1 MGRKSKPCGSFMK
14 FVWHRNWPSRVSW
27 LQGSALWKC
36 NSCPASFLFLF
47 CIGFIT
53 HQPIIYSIYYI
64 QLFFWLQKPLCGI
77 SLSAKWAIKL
87 CCSKNLPLRQGS
99 LAGAPWHFGMLQT
112 CKLQRVA
119 EAMTGQMEMA
129 GVRSHSSSRHLVRTR
144 DFAWKPMKTLHLVMS
159 VATTPVVRFG
169 DRSPPRTW
177 CDAPKWCSFFFPRS
191 RENNLF
197 LISFDQ
203 RCPVFSVPEA

>member
-1 MGRKSKPCGSFMK
+1 
-14 FVWHRNWPSRVSW
+14 
-27 LQGSALWKC
+27 
-36 NSCPASFLFLF
+36 
-47 CIGFIT
+47 
-53 HQPIIYSIYYI
+53 
-64 QLFFWLQKPLCGI
+64 
-77 SLSAKWAIKL
+77 
-87 CCSKNLPLRQGS
+87 
-99 LAGAPWHFGMLQT
+99 
-112 CKLQRVA
+112 
-119 EAMTGQMEMA
+119 
-129 GVRSHSSSRHLVRTR
+129 
-144 DFAWKPMKTLHLVMS
+144 MKTLHLVMS